1 MLESWSWNQ
10 PVLNKCVYFGSS
22 GPTMLTLQDAD
33 MAKASA
39 NGQIKVG
46 DYNFKLTVK
55 DKEGLSSSTR
65 LVVTIKK
72 GKRINVVRRL

>member
-1 MLESWSWNQ
+1 
-10 PVLNKCVYFGSS
+10 
-22 GPTMLTLQDAD
+22 MLTLQDAD

-55 DKEGLSSSTR
+55 DKEGLSSSTS

-72 GKRINVVRRL
+72 GKRINVIS

>member
-1 MLESWSWNQ
+1 
-10 PVLNKCVYFGSS
+10 
-22 GPTMLTLQDAD
+22 MLTLQDAD